1 MALCSRTAPSCA
13 WPARRSRSSRSR
25 PQAHTSSRAS
35 PGTSATATPRC
46 RCWATRCASGA
57 TPCWKTCCAASARG
71 SPRSRRHSTRSTVL
85 MDTRA
90 TTTMGTKRS
99 RRRTARGTRARR
111 VVRDAALPPLVP
123 AKAEPQFT
131 NVDKAVLDSRLRGN
145 ERSKRGAGKD
155 AGTAAG
161 NLNAAAL
168 YRLMAWLSPAYPIGA
183 FSYSSGIEWAVEA
196 GDVTDAATLERWLAV
211 MIADGGGFCDAVF
224 FVHAHRAAAERND
237 EALRAVAELAA
248 VFAPS
253 QERHLETTAQGHAFL
268 DATRAAWPTPALDR
282 LLAVWDG
289 AVALPVA
296 VAVAGAGHE
305 IALAPA
311 LQAYLHALTANLISA
326 GVRLVPL
333 GQTDGQRVLA
343 ALEPV
348 VAATAAR
355 ALATTLDDVGGA
367 AFRADLASMRHET
380 QHTRL
385 FRS

>member
-1 MALCSRTAPSCA
+1 M
-13 WPARRSRSSRSR
+13 
-25 PQAHTSSRAS
+25 
-35 PGTSATATPRC
+35 GTQT
-46 RCWATRCASGA
+46 
-57 TPCWKTCCAASARG
+57 
-71 SPRSRRHSTRSTVL
+71 
-85 MDTRA
+85 
-90 TTTMGTKRS
+90 TTTMSTKRS
-99 RRRTARGTRARR
+99 RRRSKRR
-111 VVRDAALPPLVP
+111 LMV
-123 AKAEPQFT
+123 
-131 NVDKAVLDSRLRGN
+131 
-145 ERSKRGAGKD
+145 RGAGLRPAPHHEAEQAPARGPLILRSRAERGVSKD
-155 AGTAAG
+155 EGTAG

-211 MIADGGGFCDAVF
+211 MIADGGGFCDGVF
-224 FVHAHRAAAERND
+224 FAHAHRAAAERD
-237 EALRAVAELAA
+237 DKALRAVAELAA
-248 VFAPS
+248 AFAPS
-253 QERHLETTAQGHAFL
+253 RERHLETTAQGCAFL

-296 VAVAGAGHE
+296 VAVASAGHG

-311 LQAYLHALTANLISA
+311 LQAYLHALTANLVSA

-355 ALATTLDDVGGA
+355 ALTTPLDEVGGA

>member
-1 MALCSRTAPSCA
+1 M
-13 WPARRSRSSRSR
+13 
-25 PQAHTSSRAS
+25 
-35 PGTSATATPRC
+35 GTQT
-46 RCWATRCASGA
+46 
-57 TPCWKTCCAASARG
+57 
-71 SPRSRRHSTRSTVL
+71 
-85 MDTRA
+85 
-90 TTTMGTKRS
+90 TTTMSTKRS
-99 RRRTARGTRARR
+99 RRRTRDGTRGPR
-111 VVRDAALPPLVP
+111 VARDAALSPLVP
-123 AKAEPQFT
+123 VRGTPRRSRRGDPVAGTQFT
-131 NVDKAVLDSRLRGN
+131 NADKAVLDSRLRGI
-145 ERSKRGAGKD
+145 ERSKRSVTKD
-155 AGTAAG
+155 AGTAVD
-161 NLNAAAL
+161 LNAAAL

-196 GDVTDAATLERWLAV
+196 GDVADAATLECWLAV
-211 MIADGGGFCDAVF
+211 MIADGGGFCDGVF
-224 FVHAHRAAAERND
+224 FAHAHRAAAERD
-237 EALRAVAELAA
+237 DKALRAVAELATA
-248 VFAPS
+248 FAPS
-253 QERHLETTAQGHAFL
+253 RERHLETTAQGCAFL

-296 VAVAGAGHE
+296 VAVASAGHG

-311 LQAYLHALTANLISA
+311 LQAYLHALTANLVSA

-355 ALATTLDDVGGA
+355 ALTTPLDEVGGA